1 MKGFGNILFRSYVRE
16 IPGFT
21 VLGLLCAALTLYGAA
36 LQVGDKNLFHILYPR
51 WPSDSLGRKTAELLT
66 LLGGG
71 VVAGGLLIWLTRRW
85 IFLWL
90 ALALGWLTVGALTW
104 CGKHLI
110 CPQCLRPSAFLA
122 EEELPEK
129 YPVRRGPGMP
139 SGHSAEIALAAL
151 VFASALRDK
160 RWSGMAAAG
169 LAILVGLSRIWLAQ
183 HFPSQVAAGWLTGVF
198 SFLFWDFLLFLWR
211 YRRQCRFDVRLD

>member
-1 MKGFGNILFRSYVRE
+1 M
-16 IPGFT
+16 
-21 VLGLLCAALTLYGAA
+21 A
-36 LQVGDKNLFHILYPR
+36 
-51 WPSDSLGRKTAELLT
+51 
-66 LLGGG
+66 
-71 VVAGGLLIWLTRRW
+71 AGGLLIWLMRRW

-90 ALALGWLTVGALTW
+90 ALALGWLTVGVFTL
-104 CGKHLI
+104 CGKHLM
-110 CPQCLRPSAFLA
+110 CPQCQRPSAFLA
-122 EEELPEK
+122 EDALPEK